1 MHSFCDLQSFG
12 KELPEFLLCDS
23 EKAFRPLQC
32 RETGRCERSCADYV
46 VNMYI
51 CIYIC
56 NYKYSYTLLLFR
68 ILCCNIQISLND
80 FTPFDG
86 GLKIRIDPRSAVVQ
100 ARQGMLVLST
110 GFRVSATVQG
120 NSLGFES

>member
-32 RETGRCERSCADYV
+32 RETGRYERSCADYV

-51 CIYIC
+51 CIYIYVITNIPILYC
-56 NYKYSYTLLLFR
+56 YSVSCVVIY
-68 ILCCNIQISLND
+68 
-80 FTPFDG
+80 
-86 GLKIRIDPRSAVVQ
+86 RSASMIS
-100 ARQGMLVLST
+100 RHST
-110 GFRVSATVQG
+110 GALKS
-120 NSLGFES
+120 E